1 MWPRPSILHLPSPIS
16 HLPCGFARNPTDF
29 IHREL
34 LAGVMEEAVRMRH
47 VERVGSEIFFDDV
60 PRPASQSD
68 TFALPD
74 GVKPD
79 AVMLRKLP
87 ARFQLDNVAEL
98 FAEMEADE
106 LRVSDLA
113 EKANS
118 LAVFAVAV
126 RQAPFLCQLA

>member
-16 HLPCGFARNPTDF
+16 HLPCGCARDPTHF

-34 LAGVMEEAVRMRH
+34 LVGVVEAMVRMRH

-74 GVKPD
+74 GVEPD
-79 AVMLRKLP
+79 AVMLRELPTRFKL
-87 ARFQLDNVAEL
+87 DYVANL
-98 FAEMEADE
+98 FAEMKTDE
-106 LRVSDLA
+106 LR
-113 EKANS
+113 
-118 LAVFAVAV
+118 
-126 RQAPFLCQLA
+126 